1 VQTAGDLKNAGC
13 SPSVLQGNGGAWKAQ
28 QSLVQTADDL
38 KNAGYSPSVLQGNGG
53 AWKAQQSLVQTADNY
68 SAAGVPLSM
77 LRGNGGS
84 KVASDMF
91 LVTRQSLRDHGLPK
105 SLIASNAGR
114 AAKAQSTIIATALKL
129 RVMGFSDDEI
139 TILLRGN
146 HASFTCQQKLLVA
159 VECLQSETQVKNKTI
174 VRLLRGCNKSNATVL
189 QGLGEIVVKLLA
201 TGIAEDVLVA
211 RLGRYAADP
220 SGRLACANNLLGSL

>member
-1 VQTAGDLKNAGC
+1 M
-13 SPSVLQGNGGAWKAQ
+13 
-28 QSLVQTADDL
+28 
-38 KNAGYSPSVLQGNGG
+38 
-53 AWKAQQSLVQTADNY
+53 QTADNY

-84 KVASDMF
+84 KAASDMF
-91 LVTRQSLRDHGLPK
+91 LDTRQTLREHGLPI

-114 AAKAQSTIIATALKL
+114 AARTQRTIIATALKL

-139 TILLRGN
+139 TILLRGH

-159 VECLQSETQVKNKTI
+159 VECLQSETQLKNKTI
-174 VRLLRGCNKSNATVL
+174 VRILRGGNNSNAKVL

-211 RLGRYAADP
+211 RLGRYAADL